1 MKKLLCNYIL
11 PPILWGIIHLW
22 CKTLRIK
29 NLNPEMDREIKE
41 KPGGAIYT
49 FWHSHLFYLFY
60 HYRFLNKFTLMISPS
75 QDGELLAA
83 LVKLYGYPVVRASSY
98 KNTIPGTRELAH
110 LLKKYAKVIIIA
122 DGSRGPR
129 HRAQVGSVQL
139 ARMTGVP
146 VYTLSYDA
154 HPKHDLN
161 SWDRFI
167 LPLPFSK
174 VTLNFG
180 TPITVAP
187 KADKDIIRQK
197 QEELTD
203 ALNQI
208 TRACECP

>member
-110 LLKKYAKVIIIA
+110 LLKKDAKVIIIA

-154 HPKHDLN
+154 HPKHELN

-180 TPITVAP
+180 VPITVAP

>member
-1 MKKLLCNYIL
+1 
-11 PPILWGIIHLW
+11 
-22 CKTLRIK
+22 
-29 NLNPEMDREIKE
+29 MDREIKE
-41 KPGGAIYT
+41 KPGGAIYI

-60 HYRFLNKFTLMISPS
+60 HYRFLKKFTLLISPS
-75 QDGELLAA
+75 QDGELLAT

-110 LLKKYAKVIIIA
+110 LLKKGAKVVIIA

-129 HRAQVGSVQL
+129 HRAQAGPVQL

-154 HPKHDLN
+154 HPKHELN

-208 TRACECP
+208 TRACERP

>member
-75 QDGELLAA
+75 QDGELLTA

-110 LLKKYAKVIIIA
+110 LLKKDAKVIIIA

-154 HPKHDLN
+154 HPKHEFN

-180 TPITVAP
+180 APITVAP

>member
-110 LLKKYAKVIIIA
+110 LLKKDAKVIIIA

-154 HPKHDLN
+154 HPKHELN

-174 VTLNFG
+174 VTLNFVA
-180 TPITVAP
+180 PITVAP
-187 KADKDIIRQK
+187 KADKDIILQK

-208 TRACECP
+208 PRAC

>member
-75 QDGELLAA
+75 QDGELLTA

-98 KNTIPGTRELAH
+98 KNTIPGTRELVH
-110 LLKKYAKVIIIA
+110 LLKKDAKVIIIA

-154 HPKHDLN
+154 HPKHELN

-180 TPITVAP
+180 APITVAP

>member
-110 LLKKYAKVIIIA
+110 LLKKDAKVIIIA

-154 HPKHDLN
+154 HPKHEFN

-180 TPITVAP
+180 APITVAP

>member
-11 PPILWGIIHLW
+11 PPILWCIIHLW

-60 HYRFLNKFTLMISPS
+60 HYRFLNKFSLLISPCH
-75 QDGELLAA
+75 DVELLAT
-83 LVKLYGYPVVRASSY
+83 LVKVYGYPVVLASSF

-110 LLKKYAKVIIIA
+110 LLKKDAKVVIST

-129 HRAQVGSVQL
+129 HLAQAGPVQL

-154 HPKHDLN
+154 HPKYELN

-180 TPITVAP
+180 APITVAP
-187 KADKDIIRQK
+187 KADKDLIRQK

-203 ALNQI
+203 TLNQI
-208 TRACECP
+208 TRACERP

>member
-110 LLKKYAKVIIIA
+110 LLKKDAKVIIIA

-154 HPKHDLN
+154 HPKHELN

-180 TPITVAP
+180 APITVAP

-208 TRACECP
+208 TRACERP

>member
-60 HYRFLNKFTLMISPS
+60 HYRFLNKFTLLISPS
-75 QDGELLAA
+75 QDGALLAT

-110 LLKKYAKVIIIA
+110 LLKKDAKVIIIA

-154 HPKHDLN
+154 HPKHELN

-180 TPITVAP
+180 VPITVAP